1 MRLKAKI
8 IQAQVGFT
16 LVELMISL
24 VLGLI
29 VVGGVI
35 SVFLATQQSYRT
47 NQALSEVQDNSR
59 TAFEFLARDIRDAG
73 LTGCGNTGRVAN
85 VLNNSPTGGGTDWWA
100 NWGNTLI
107 GYDNGV
113 ADPAVTTG
121 TSVGQRVSA
130 TDSIE
135 VIGAE
140 NSGLSVFAQND
151 TQANFKLNETTSNLQ
166 TGDIIMVCD
175 PDHAVILQITNYN
188 NNTVTLV
195 HNTGN
200 SVSPGNCSKGMG
212 YPTTCTTNGTGYTFG
227 ENSQIAQLAA
237 SDWYIGNNPVGGRSL
252 YQISLANTGG
262 NVAPSA
268 PQEIVRNV
276 TDMQISYLLEGAASF
291 VTAANVGAANWGNVD
306 AVQVTLTLQSSDQRA
321 GTNVQPLT
329 RQYTTTITLRNRVN

>member
-1 MRLKAKI
+1 MKFTLNKI
-8 IQAQVGFT
+8 KKQTGFT

-24 VLGLI
+24 VLGLV

-47 NQALSEVQDNSR
+47 NQALGEVQDNSR

-85 VLNNSPTGGGTDWWA
+85 VLNNSPANGGTDWWA
-100 NWGNTLI
+100 NWGNALI

-113 ADPAVTTG
+113 ADPAVAIG

-130 TDSIE
+130 TDSIML
-135 VIGAE
+135 IGAE
-140 NSGLSVFAQND
+140 NSGLSVFSQND
-151 TQANFKLNETTSNLQ
+151 TQANFKLNESTSNLQ

-175 PDHAVILQITNYN
+175 PDHAVILQITDYN

-212 YPTTCTTNGTGYTFG
+212 YPTACTTNGTGYTFG

-252 YQISLANTGG
+252 YQITLANTGG
-262 NVAPSA
+262 VIAPT
-268 PQEIVRNV
+268 PQEMVRNV
-276 TDMQISYLLEGAASF
+276 TDMQITYLLEGAASF
-291 VTAANVGAANWGNVD
+291 VPASSVGAANWAKVD
-306 AVQVTLTLQSSDQRA
+306 AVQIALILQSTDQRA
-321 GTNVQPLT
+321 GTDIKPIT
-329 RQYTTTITLRNRVN
+329 RQYTTTVTLRNRVN